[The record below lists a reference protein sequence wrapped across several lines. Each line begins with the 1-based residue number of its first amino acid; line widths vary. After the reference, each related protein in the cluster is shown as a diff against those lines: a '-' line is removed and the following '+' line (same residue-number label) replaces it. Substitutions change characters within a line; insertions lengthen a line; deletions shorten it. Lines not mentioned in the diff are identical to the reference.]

1 MQRHETIRKKL
12 LNRYAEIQNRL
23 VKITRD
29 VRHSEE
35 PLLADFA
42 EQATQRENDEVLNAL
57 DNSIRS
63 EMNRIEQ
70 TLLQMNAGRYGL
82 CEVCGKRIAA
92 KRLEALPYAT
102 RCVNCEELRQ
112 H

>member
-1 MQRHETIRKKL
+1 MQRQETIRKKL

-23 VKITRD
+23 SKITRD
-29 VRHSEE
+29 VRHAEE

-63 EMNRIEQ
+63 EMSQIEQ

-82 CEVCGKRIAA
+82 CEVCGKHIAA

-102 RCVNCEELRQ
+102 RCVNCEALRQ